1 MNKIFSWF
9 IWMITGYPLYLA
21 GVSAGTAAAVAAAAS
36 VAAAGVQAGTSAAA
50 AGSSKKAAAAA
61 GKAAEAADKR
71 QLTAAQESYN
81 ARLREVENANR
92 IMGGTYDVARPEL
105 NQGYDQSN
113 AILGQTYGQPGTA
126 YRAASGTSPEQLNQ
140 LNTEK
145 NRLLAQYQQA
155 QTQADGIMNTLK
167 TQPMPLQQL
176 LQMQEQYNVELRKQ
190 QALQPKLDQIDATI
204 KNAAPYVPGQEAS
217 IGFNDNYNYAGGT
230 DAGKRYTT
238 EDVRKW
244 LADNPGLSDEKI
256 MLAMQQYGISTAQLA
271 AASGVSENDINT
283 RISTVQQSKQG
294 TAPQALKTGANQA
307 QDYLNAGYDA
317 AGNIV
322 NAGYDAAGNY
332 INAGYDAFGN
342 YVNEGYDAA
351 GNVIN
356 QGFDQA
362 IGTQQPYYDTGTR
375 ALGSME
381 KMITNGNEYLPQ
393 DPGYQFRLDQG
404 NKAINNSAAAKGGLL
419 SGATLKAISQYNS
432 GQASQ
437 EFQNAFSRWNELAT
451 KGQQAANTIS
461 GLQSNR
467 GQILGQNETQ
477 RGQLLGTGEADR
489 GTSLASNSTAR
500 AGLLS
505 GQATERGMNLASNAS
520 NLGNN
525 LSSLYQNYGN
535 MTSNNALDRART
547 NADLTLQEGQ
557 YYATNALGNADAYA
571 NTVGAA
577 GKESANLI
585 QQAGNARAAGILGS
599 SNAINQGI
607 VGATNTLT
615 QGLNLYSG
623 QAQQKKQDDLY
634 SDRTNALRNLYRN
647 Q

>member
-1 MNKIFSWF
+1 MRNIGNNMRLINLFKWIV
-9 IWMITGYPLYLA
+9 TGCPLYIA

-105 NQGYDQSN
+105 NLGYDQSN
-113 AILGQTYGQPGTA
+113 AILGQTYGTPGTA

-167 TQPMPLQQL
+167 TQPMPQQQL

-204 KNAAPYVPGQEAS
+204 KNTAPYVPGQEAS

-322 NAGYDAAGNY
+322 NAGYDSAGRY
-332 INAGYDAFGN
+332 I
-342 YVNEGYDAA
+342 NEGYDQF
-351 GNVIN
+351 GNLIN
-356 QGFDQA
+356 QGYDQA
-362 IGTQQPYYDTGTR
+362 VSTQQPYYDTGTR
-375 ALGSME
+375 ALGTME
-381 KMITNGNEYLPQ
+381 KMITPGNNYLPQ

-404 NKAINNSAAAKGGLL
+404 NKAINNSAASKGNLL
-419 SGATLKAISQYNS
+419 SGATMKAIGTYSQ
-432 GQASQ
+432 GLASQ

-461 GLQSNR
+461 GLES
-467 GQILGQNETQ
+467 Q
-477 RGQLLGTGEADR
+477 RGQLLGTGEVDR
-489 GTSLASNSTAR
+489 GSALSQNSTQR

-525 LSSLYQNYGN
+525 LSGLYQNYGN

-607 VGATNTLT
+607 AGATNTLT